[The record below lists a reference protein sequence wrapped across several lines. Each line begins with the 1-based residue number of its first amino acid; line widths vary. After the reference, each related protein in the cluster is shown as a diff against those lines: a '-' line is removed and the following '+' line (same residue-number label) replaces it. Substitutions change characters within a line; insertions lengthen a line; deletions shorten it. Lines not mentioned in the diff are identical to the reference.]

1 MPRRKKV
8 KQAPSEAYAARVA
21 RGRVPVSMSLPVET
35 IAQLDAYAEMHGLTR
50 SAAVVRLVEEGV
62 DRE

>member
-1 MPRRKKV
+1 
-8 KQAPSEAYAARVA
+8 
-21 RGRVPVSMSLPVET
+21 MSLPVET